1 MFDICATCGRG
12 EGFHRLGCPNAPSF
26 SLGMG
31 TVPIGRDD
39 DDLSDCAAEGFAS
52 LDHVAPPQEHAA

>member
-1 MFDICATCGRG
+1 VTCGSCGRADG
-12 EGFHRLGCPNAPSF
+12 WHAVGCIFAVHF

-31 TVPIGRDD
+31 TVPLPRDD
-39 DDLSDCAAEGFAS
+39 DDLSDCAPEGFAS